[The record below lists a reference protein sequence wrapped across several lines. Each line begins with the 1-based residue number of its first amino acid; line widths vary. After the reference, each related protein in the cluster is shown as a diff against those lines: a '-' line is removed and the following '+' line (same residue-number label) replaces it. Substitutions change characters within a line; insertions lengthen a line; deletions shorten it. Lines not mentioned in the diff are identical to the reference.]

1 MNGAATVS
9 RSDSVIE
16 EIAHADLPSAYTQGG
31 LLMRA
36 FRNKEDGIEHLAL
49 VRGDAEP
56 GALIRVHSE
65 CLTGDALGSL
75 RCDCGEQLRAA
86 MQLIGESRSG
96 ALLYIRGHEGRG
108 IGLGNKV
115 AAYELQ
121 DRGFDTVEANSLLG
135 FKVDARDYRA
145 AAEIIQALGF
155 SDIRLLT
162 NNPQK
167 RAALERYGV
176 RVSTDVPLVLPAN
189 PYNAAYLATK
199 RDKMGH
205 LLPSSDDD
213 GRLDP
218 GGATFGTYQGAPK
231 LPVNNRRVDRTG
243 IQLQQ
248 DTRRLRRRLPGAM

>member
-1 MNGAATVS
+1 MSGAATVS
-9 RSDSVIE
+9 QSDSVIE

-49 VRGDAEP
+49 VKGDAEP

-75 RCDCGEQLRAA
+75 RCDCGDQLRAA
-86 MQLIGESRSG
+86 MRLIGESRSG

-135 FKVDARDYRA
+135 FKVEARDYRA
-145 AAEIIQALGF
+145 AAEIIQSLGF

-176 RVSTDVPLVLPAN
+176 RVSTNVPLVQSAN

-205 LLPSSDDD
+205 LLPSADND
-213 GRLDP
+213 GLDP
-218 GGATFGTYQGAPK
+218 GVATFSTHQGAPK
-231 LPVNNRRVDRTG
+231 PPVDNGRVDRTG
-243 IQLQQ
+243 IQHPQ
-248 DTRRLRRRLPGAM
+248 DTRRFRRRLPGAM